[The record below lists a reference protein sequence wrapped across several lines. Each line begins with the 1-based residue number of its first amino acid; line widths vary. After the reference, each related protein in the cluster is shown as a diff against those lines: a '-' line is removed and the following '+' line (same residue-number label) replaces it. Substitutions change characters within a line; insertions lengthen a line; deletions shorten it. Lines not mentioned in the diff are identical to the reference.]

1 MNNIVD
7 LDSFRKKKVQL
18 AVTQPE
24 LEPLPTIP
32 IISRLKNLPDILTP
46 DGVDPQFHRD
56 GLRFKFLRM
65 APPGAFA
72 VLNTSKLPDP
82 FPGDDNPQPPMVA

>member
-7 LDSFRKKKVQL
+7 LDSFRKKKAQL
-18 AVTQPE
+18 VVAQPE

-32 IISRLKNLPDILTP
+32 ITPRIKKFNDILTP

-56 GLRFKFLRM
+56 GLQFKFLRM
-65 APPGAFA
+65 ASPGFFA

-82 FPGDDNPQPPMVA
+82 FPSDPLPPMVA